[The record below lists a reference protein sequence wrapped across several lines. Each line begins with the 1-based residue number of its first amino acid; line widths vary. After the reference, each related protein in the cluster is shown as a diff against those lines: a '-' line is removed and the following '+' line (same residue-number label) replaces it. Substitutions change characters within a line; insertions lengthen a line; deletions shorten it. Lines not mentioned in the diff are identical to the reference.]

1 MTIID
6 DNTVVVFTSDELKN
20 ALENNNNYTYIYFG
34 SNITLTSG
42 INISSY
48 KTNVTIDGTYQNI
61 RYQLEDMKS
70 LSASNTITIASEK
83 TLNVTVKNID
93 IIGYNYYGV
102 IYVRESTSFKN
113 VTVEYNNIKYLGP
126 QISFHPNGI
135 TRFIDSNITIETSY
149 ATGNEVA
156 ECNKIELGGNT
167 TIIHK
172 STGNSSFWF
181 RNADPYLKVLK
192 NSNVNFTSENRELIY
207 GVTNLYF
214 EIEENS
220 VFNVTTHNGLS
231 YGTNGTGT
239 TIINENSSF
248 TLKQTSTNGSY
259 CTWYSY
265 GTITLN
271 QNSSLYIINN
281 YTGITTS
288 NYNIYF
294 SGSNTGFNLLNPKEV
309 ILYNTTANIIYYWDI
324 YFNINNNKNKQ
335 F

>member
-1 MTIID
+1 
-6 DNTVVVFTSDELKN
+6 
-20 ALENNNNYTYIYFG
+20 
-34 SNITLTSG
+34 
-42 INISSY
+42 
-48 KTNVTIDGTYQNI
+48 
-61 RYQLEDMKS
+61 MKS
-70 LSASNTITIASEK
+70 LSASNTIAIASEK

-93 IIGYNYYGV
+93 IIGYNYYRV
-102 IYVRESTSFKN
+102 IYVKESTSFKN

-135 TRFIDSNITIETSY
+135 TRFIDSNITIKKNY
-149 ATGNEVA
+149 AAGNEVE

-231 YGTNGTGT
+231 YGT
-239 TIINENSSF
+239 
-248 TLKQTSTNGSY
+248 K
-259 CTWYSY
+259 WYR
-265 GTITLN
+265 N
-271 QNSSLYIINN
+271 
-281 YTGITTS
+281 
-288 NYNIYF
+288 
-294 SGSNTGFNLLNPKEV
+294 
-309 ILYNTTANIIYYWDI
+309 
-324 YFNINNNKNKQ
+324 NNNK
-335 F
+335 